1 MCCWAVQATKLAAD
15 TPLPFVVVEQREGPI
30 RSGELPGQQLLLPS
44 PLPAAGSGAAELGL
58 AGQGGASP
66 LVVWQPGQGELPS
79 TAKGK

>member
-66 LVVWQPGQGELPS
+66 ISGLAAWPG
-79 TAKGK
+79 